1 MKRISDLKIERV
13 TGGLIGTNCY
23 VLEEKGEILAVDFVP
38 ELENLILKKGYDIKK
53 ILLTHIHFDHF
64 EGLSSFQERYN
75 FELFLSP
82 KAMACINNPE
92 FNLLDF
98 AGVGAGVKDVDLRN
112 AKSVGEGDSIN
123 FAGINIEVFESPGH
137 SEDSLMFIIDE
148 EKVVFSGDTLFYGS
162 VGRTD
167 FATGSFDDILKSIRK
182 LFGRVGE
189 DYVVYPGHGEATKVS
204 FEKRHNPFLNRD

>member
-1 MKRISDLKIERV
+1 LKRISDLKIERV

-23 VLEEKGEILAVDFVP
+23 IIEEDGEILTVDFVP

-75 FELFLSP
+75 FELFLSE

-92 FNLLDF
+92 YNLLYL
-98 AGVGAGVKDVDLRN
+98 AGGVSGVKEVDLKN

-123 FAGINIEVFESPGH
+123 FAGINIAVIESPGH
-137 SEDSLMFIIDE
+137 SEDSLMFIVDE

-182 LFGRVGE
+182 LFNRVGE
-189 DYVVYPGHGEATKVS
+189 DYIVYPGHGEATKVA
-204 FEKRHNPFLNRD
+204 FEKGHNPFLNRD